1 MTETTIDQNLIYDTF
16 LQKDGAWRR
25 WKACFRLIKYIPCIL
40 SLHKRAVGNK
50 KSLFCIF
57 ADMWALIWR
66 HFGVNVVQES
76 PQLFIDEYYTGRLHL
91 KSHPIDEYILEREG
105 VTIFWM
111 SSVLQWGKIRQLDHK
126 LTGWKWLSD
135 KGIATTR
142 RLGQLLKVGDQ
153 LVCETPHGQKET
165 LQNLILNNGGS
176 VFIKPNDGAL
186 GKGCAIIQLKQEKLF
201 INGQNTCIAALHDFI
216 TEPMLIEEHVQSIN
230 ELASFHPS
238 SLNTLRLITMRK
250 PEGEIYLDRAVI
262 RMGVGGSKV
271 DNWSAGGVCVK
282 VNHDGTLDK
291 YGHFKDISL
300 PPCTAHPDTNIT
312 FEGFTIPQFD
322 KAVQLVLKAHAK
334 VKRINGMGWDIAI
347 TPRGPVVIEMNP
359 FFMLFQTP
367 CGPLRKLI
375 YERYLEQA
383 RKSLKIMLDS
393 KN

>member
-76 PQLFIDEYYTGRLHL
+76 PQLFIDEYFTGRLYL
-91 KSHPIDEYILEREG
+91 KSHSVEEYILEREG

-126 LTGWKWLSD
+126 ITGWKWLID
-135 KGIATTR
+135 KGIETPQ
-142 RLGQLLKVGDQ
+142 RLGQLINTGSSLICKTSTGQ
-153 LVCETPHGQKET
+153 LTS
-165 LQNLILNNGGS
+165 LQELISKAGGR
-176 VFIKPNDGAL
+176 VFIKPSDGAL
-186 GKGCAIIQLKQEKLF
+186 GKGCAVLQLKEEKLF
-201 INGQNTCIAALHDFI
+201 INGEITTTAKICDFL
-216 TEPMLIEEHVQSIN
+216 TEPMLIEEYVQSIA
-230 ELASFHPS
+230 ELELFHPT
-238 SLNTLRLITMRK
+238 SLNTLRLITMRR
-250 PEGEIYLDRAVI
+250 PDGELYLDRAVI
-262 RMGVGGSKV
+262 RMGIGGSKI